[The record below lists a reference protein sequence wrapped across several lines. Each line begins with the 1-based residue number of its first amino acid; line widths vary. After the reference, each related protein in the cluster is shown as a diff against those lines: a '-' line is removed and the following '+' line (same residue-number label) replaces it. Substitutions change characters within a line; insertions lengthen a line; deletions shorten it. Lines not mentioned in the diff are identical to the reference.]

1 MLVLTVDVIFLA
13 VFIDVFNIYL
23 VVDVTTAHIVFFAAA
38 IVIVI
43 IVAVDLI
50 FTDKVSLVLITPI
63 FFVVFVLTIKI
74 DVVCHTV
81 INVG

>member
-13 VFIDVFNIYL
+13 VVIDVFNIYL

-38 IVIVI
+38 IVI

-50 FTDKVSLVLITPI
+50 TTDKVSLVLITPI
-63 FFVVFVLTIKI
+63 FVVVFVLTIKI

>member
-13 VFIDVFNIYL
+13 VVIDVFNIYL

-50 FTDKVSLVLITPI
+50 FTDKVSLVLIIPI

>member
-13 VFIDVFNIYL
+13 VVIDVFNIYL

-38 IVIVI
+38 IVI

-50 FTDKVSLVLITPI
+50 TTDKVSLVLITPL
-63 FFVVFVLTIKI
+63 FVVVFVLTIKI

>member
-13 VFIDVFNIYL
+13 VVIDVFNIYL

>member
-13 VFIDVFNIYL
+13 FVIDVFNIYL

-38 IVIVI
+38 IVI

-50 FTDKVSLVLITPI
+50 TTDKVSLVLITPI
-63 FFVVFVLTIKI
+63 FVVVFVLTIKI

-81 INVG
+81 VNVG

>member
-13 VFIDVFNIYL
+13 VVIDVFNIYL

-43 IVAVDLI
+43 IVAVNLI

>member
-13 VFIDVFNIYL
+13 VVIDVFNIYL

-38 IVIVI
+38 IVI

-50 FTDKVSLVLITPI
+50 TTDKVSLVLITPI
-63 FFVVFVLTIKI
+63 FVVVFVLTIKI
-74 DVVCHTV
+74 DVICHTA
-81 INVG
+81 INAG

>member
-13 VFIDVFNIYL
+13 VVIDVFNIYL

-38 IVIVI
+38 IVI

-50 FTDKVSLVLITPI
+50 TTDKVSLVLITPI
-63 FFVVFVLTIKI
+63 FVVVFVLTIKI

-81 INVG
+81 VNVG

>member
-13 VFIDVFNIYL
+13 VVIDVFNIYL

-38 IVIVI
+38 IVI

-50 FTDKVSLVLITPI
+50 TTDKVSLVLITPI